1 MRGSVLLL
9 VGLFLVA
16 AVIFVAIQKP
26 PPPVTETLGPAP
38 PPRPLQADAEGYYEP
53 GYQFTVAGRRFTR
66 LTLHPETFLTFT
78 RSGTRHEAGCV
89 DPVIRTERVQLR
101 CDLERVGTV
110 MIDGRFLSRF
120 ATTRLDSPVLS
131 VFVTIRNQNS
141 AETSAAVNS
150 RSRGT
155 RPSSGGVLS
164 GVPERAGCRRPAGSV
179 VGTRRP

>member
-26 PPPVTETLGPAP
+26 PPPVTETPGPPAP

-53 GYQFTVAGRRFTR
+53 GHQFTVAGRRFTR

-131 VFVTIRNQNS
+131 VFVTIRNQRGETVYS
-141 AETSAAVNS
+141 ARDAFTWHPP
-150 RSRGT
+150 R
-155 RPSSGGVLS
+155 
-164 GVPERAGCRRPAGSV
+164 
-179 VGTRRP
+179 